1 MLEINKEEPICPSE
15 IVNMVR
21 NHTATKE
28 QNMDSDVVNQ
38 EEIEEAKRIADEI
51 TFFIRDESDQG
62 RVLAVALALCLGA
75 HIATAPRELHSAI
88 LDGIDNLI
96 RETVADFTSRI
107 DEGAEK

>member
-1 MLEINKEEPICPSE
+1 
-15 IVNMVR
+15 
-21 NHTATKE
+21 
-28 QNMDSDVVNQ
+28 MDDDVVTQ

-51 TFFIRDESDQG
+51 TLLINQGEVTQG

-75 HIATAPRELHSAI
+75 HIATAPRELQPDI